1 MTSHHSPREWLMVK
15 LVLVV
20 SLEIASLFFMEL
32 IMDYPIEQ
40 QMSDPK

>member
-1 MTSHHSPREWLMVK
+1 MVK

-20 SLEIASLFFMEL
+20 SLEIASLFSMEL
-32 IMDYPIEQ
+32 VMDYPIEQ